1 MLPLNDSSAP
11 RISVI
16 IVGINSCRF
25 AIHLSCYTYS
35 VYEVKSIC
43 LVFGQRDY
51 CNNLLGEIVVKVLIC
66 ILWKLV
72 DKVFREES
80 YFHLCLIVNLGM

>member
-1 MLPLNDSSAP
+1 MLPRNDSSASI
-11 RISVI
+11 ISVI

-35 VYEVKSIC
+35 VEVKSIC

-80 YFHLCLIVNLGM
+80 YFHLCLIVN